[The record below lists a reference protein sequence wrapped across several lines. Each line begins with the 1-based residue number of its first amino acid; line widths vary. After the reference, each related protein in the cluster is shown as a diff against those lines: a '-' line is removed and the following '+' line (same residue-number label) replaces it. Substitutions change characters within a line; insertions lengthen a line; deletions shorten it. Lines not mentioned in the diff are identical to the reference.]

1 MSDELLEEILEEQ
14 EMLEAVNIDENAA
27 SWLVFKA
34 GKDFYAINS
43 SDVREILRNNE
54 IFPMPFVPP
63 YIRGILNSY
72 GIPYAVLDLSL
83 FINNERQDSKL
94 FMILKDSNNL
104 SIQVTDIQE
113 FHSSSDVTI
122 QTLSNQNDTPFF
134 SGAISFDG
142 VTAPILDIPGIL
154 EKIRTDLESE

>member
-1 MSDELLEEILEEQ
+1 
-14 EMLEAVNIDENAA
+14 MLEAVNVEENAT
-27 SWLVFKA
+27 SFLVFKA
-34 GKDFYAINS
+34 GQDFYAINS

-54 IFPMPFVPP
+54 VFPMPFVPP

-83 FINNERQDSKL
+83 FITNERQDSRL
-94 FMILKDSNNL
+94 FLILKDQNNL

-122 QTLSNQNDTPFF
+122 QTLMNQTDTPFF
-134 SGAISFDG
+134 TGAISFDG
-142 VTAPILDIPGIL
+142 VTAPILNIPGIL
-154 EKIRTDLESE
+154 EKIRNDLESE